1 MHFFKTRTFAALFA
15 LAGIMAMSIPS
26 MAQNQEYNDD
36 ELKKFANVVVEV
48 ISIQQQG
55 QMQMISIIEDHEMS
69 IQRFN
74 EIMVESQEK
83 PLEEIQGTEQEK
95 EVFADIS
102 VQIMEVQEELND
114 QIIKKIEDNDM
125 ALERYEQI
133 LQAYQQS
140 PELQERVKNLTE

>member
-1 MHFFKTRTFAALFA
+1 
-15 LAGIMAMSIPS
+15 MSIPS